1 MLILP
6 AQAQDRV
13 TVSGRLTDT
22 GQNPLI
28 GASVIERGT
37 TNGVT
42 TDVDGRYQISVAKN
56 ATLDFSFVGYK
67 TQSVAVANRTQIDV
81 TLEED
86 AMMIGEVVAIGYGS
100 QRKEDLS
107 MAVTTVKVDEGA
119 RSRAADLGTLLQ
131 GRMPG
136 VTILQS
142 GGDPMRKASFSIRG
156 RGSKGNDDDP
166 TSGDGVLVVVDGVPY
181 APLLGRGRRN
191 GDGPEGCG
199 IGGHLR
205 CVGRIERRHPDH
217 HPEGRGGQDAREREC
232 RDRCP
237 EGDESAEH
245 AQCPAILRRM
255 GQGRRQLGERIA
267 AQSGQSGGV
276 RRCGRD
282 PYRLARRDFPDG
294 HDAALRHLA
303 QRRNGEDFV
312 DSFGDLRQE
321 GGYDHE
327 YLERIAGRKTPY
339 GPPADQMAEGFG
351 ACFVRI
357 PGRTGQSQPLPH
369 RTYSG
374 RHVVPL
380 VGFGV

>member
-1 MLILP
+1 MEMNLTFTGKRRRIVRFLLMSLLSCMLILP

-67 TQSVAVANRTQIDV
+67 TQSVAVANRTQINV

-166 TSGDGVLVVVDGVPY
+166 TSGD
-181 APLLGRGRRN
+181 
-191 GDGPEGCG
+191 
-199 IGGHLR
+199 
-205 CVGRIERRHPDH
+205 
-217 HPEGRGGQDAREREC
+217 
-232 RDRCP
+232 
-237 EGDESAEH
+237 S
-245 AQCPAILRRM
+245 
-255 GQGRRQLGERIA
+255 
-267 AQSGQSGGV
+267 
-276 RRCGRD
+276 
-282 PYRLARRDFPDG
+282 
-294 HDAALRHLA
+294 
-303 QRRNGEDFV
+303 
-312 DSFGDLRQE
+312 
-321 GGYDHE
+321 
-327 YLERIAGRKTPY
+327 
-339 GPPADQMAEGFG
+339 
-351 ACFVRI
+351 
-357 PGRTGQSQPLPH
+357 
-369 RTYSG
+369 
-374 RHVVPL
+374 
-380 VGFGV
+380 